1 MLGPMKGYGI
11 SSVGE
16 SQIISEFLE
25 QQPEVRE
32 IFNIFRTMTKGKI
45 LVTNND
51 NDNKSHQ

>member
-1 MLGPMKGYGI
+1 MLDPMKGYGI